1 MSSHVIHFLC
11 VAEVEELNL
20 VDAHQSLQ
28 FEPLH
33 QPVRLQ
39 LVSESHFSAQSYTSG
54 NYFWLFHR
62 KVHSGVVWAT
72 AKNWYQSHSSLVKF
86 RNLKRNRALVHSKE
100 NNLFSLSWLV
110 WVSLEMQ
117 KINVCI
123 GNDSLIVTH
132 HHAASQGRDELVHKG
147 HETHVRAC
155 RWCVLHSRQGGVQVN
170 SFRGTQVKR
179 FLSGPVREH
188 LHLPTW
194 NVTLTFKKTPWYP

>member
-1 MSSHVIHFLC
+1 MTSEIIAHDLLALWSNLPTITVASAKKAYLTWKLEGQKDQKSGVLIMSSHVIHFFC
-11 VAEVEELNL
+11 VAEVEELDL

-33 QPVRLQ
+33 QPVRLEF
-39 LVSESHFSAQSYTSG
+39 VSESHFSAQSYTSG

-110 WVSLEMQ
+110 WVSLEM
-117 KINVCI
+117 
-123 GNDSLIVTH
+123 
-132 HHAASQGRDELVHKG
+132 
-147 HETHVRAC
+147 
-155 RWCVLHSRQGGVQVN
+155 
-170 SFRGTQVKR
+170 
-179 FLSGPVREH
+179 
-188 LHLPTW
+188 
-194 NVTLTFKKTPWYP
+194 